1 MKEFRDT
8 NGNKVELSFTR
19 DSFSEMQGHVLAI
32 CMHEGKWLLTKHGQR
47 GLEFPGGKVEK
58 GETLE
63 EAARRE
69 VLEETG
75 AVLEDLHWI
84 AEYRVT
90 SPGDSFVKA
99 VFFCKTK
106 DMQVRETYFETCGP
120 KLVDG
125 DLEQLRF
132 GEEYSFIMKDD
143 VVGEC
148 MKRVKEL
155 KSYGK

>member
-1 MKEFRDT
+1 MKEFLDI
-8 NGNKVELSFTR
+8 NGNKVELSFCR
-19 DSFSEMQGHVLAI
+19 DAFPEKQGHVLAI
-32 CMHEGKWLLTKHGQR
+32 CLHKGKWLLTKHGKR

-75 AVLEDLHWI
+75 AILEELHWI

-90 SPGDSFVKA
+90 SPDVTFVKA
-99 VFFCKTK
+99 VFFGTAGDVK
-106 DMQVRETYFETCGP
+106 VRETYFETSGP
-120 KLVDG
+120 ELVG
-125 DLEQLRF
+125 GNLEELRF

-148 MKRVKEL
+148 LQMVKEL
-155 KSYGK
+155 KLGKE

>member
-19 DSFSEMQGHVLAI
+19 DYFSEKQGHVLAI
-32 CMHEGKWLLTKHGQR
+32 CMHEEKWLLTKHGQR

-58 GETLE
+58 GESLE
-63 EAARRE
+63 DAARRE

-75 AVLEDLHWI
+75 AVLNELHWI

-90 SPGDSFVKA
+90 SPGGSFVKA
-99 VFFCKTK
+99 VFYGVVGDIK
-106 DMQVRETYFETCGP
+106 VRETYYETSGP
-120 KLVDG
+120 HLVDG
-125 DLEQLRF
+125 DLDELRF
-132 GEEYSFIMKDD
+132 GEDYSFIMKDD

-148 MKRVKEL
+148 LKWVKEL
-155 KSYGK
+155 KINGN